1 MVPQIG
7 SWNGHTF
14 EVSENLI
21 RGFTEMSIKGGCEVT
36 EKNTKQQKYVE
47 RKYGEIPSISL
58 IVGLNAMVGVTDVME
73 ESMTFISEATEG
85 AMDYFY
91 LGSKKLIP
99 GKMRLTEAEVVE
111 IAHMPG
117 KGDVW
122 ISSKVKLTLKQGTEN
137 DGGGGGSNPGSKK
150 PSVKK
155 PTPTAAET
163 ASKLINAVGTAVNTV
178 VTTGINAVKTLI
190 EKAKTASAQAKNNK
204 VDAVTSA
211 APTLTNKVTQI
222 NQNSAQKITAT
233 TGQMITQSKKLLQKV
248 TMKK

>member
-1 MVPQIG
+1 MPQIG
-7 SWNGHTF
+7 NWNGHTF

-58 IVGLNAMVGVTDVME
+58 VVGLNAMVGVTDVMG
-73 ESMTFISEATEG
+73 ESMTFISEATAG

-111 IAHMPG
+111 ITHMPG

-137 DGGGGGSNPGSKK
+137 DGGGGSGSNPGSNK

-163 ASKLINAVGTAVNTV
+163 ASKIINAVGNAVGTV

-190 EKAKTASAQAKNNK
+190 EKAKTASAQAKNNQ

-211 APTLTNKVTQI
+211 APTLTNKVAQI

-233 TGQMITQSKKLLQKV
+233 TGQMINQAKKLLQKV
-248 TMKK
+248 TTKK